1 MTDQILITG
10 CGTFIP
16 SEVIDNET
24 LVKAYN
30 THVEEYN
37 REFSAEIAAGD
48 RTALKTSSA
57 DFIKNASGIEERHV
71 MEAGGIIDPK
81 RLRPNLGDRNP
92 DELSYQAEMGL
103 AAAKNALDQAKKSTS
118 DVGMLIS
125 ACSNYERPYPSL
137 AIEVQKALGIDG
149 FAFDMNVACSSV
161 PFAIR
166 LAYNSL

>member
-30 THVEEYN
+30 AHVEEYN
-37 REFSAEIAAGD
+37 REYSVEIAAGD

-71 MEAGGIIDPK
+71 MEASGIIDPK

-103 AAAKNALDQAKKSTS
+103 AAAKNALDQAKSQPVT
-118 DVGMLIS
+118 L
-125 ACSNYERPYPSL
+125 AC
-137 AIEVQKALGIDG
+137 
-149 FAFDMNVACSSV
+149 
-161 PFAIR
+161 
-166 LAYNSL
+166 